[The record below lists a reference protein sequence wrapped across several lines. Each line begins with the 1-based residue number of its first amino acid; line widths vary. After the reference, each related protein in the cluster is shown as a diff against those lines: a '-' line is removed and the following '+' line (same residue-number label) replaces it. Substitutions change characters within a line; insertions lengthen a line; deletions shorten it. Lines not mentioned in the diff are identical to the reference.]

1 MSVERAVL
9 KKVRLKTPYLGNRLA
24 VAESRPHLDNLYM
37 EGTSSTAHV
46 EPKQKSQDP
55 AAKAKRLKRLLANPD
70 FAEAVEFERSE
81 CKKSARLVSEC
92 TELWKQNKSTALAV
106 AKQIEGL
113 VEVQTDYIEQL
124 KENKELNK
132 VIETQNRTIKSQDVV
147 IALHQRSINALKK
160 ILELDKKER
169 NPNRVT
175 GGKRG
180 RPKCSKS
187 KAVTFGAE
195 AMPDND
201 LVTFGSTEEFEATLM

>member
-1 MSVERAVL
+1 M
-9 KKVRLKTPYLGNRLA
+9 
-24 VAESRPHLDNLYM
+24 ES
-37 EGTSSTAHV
+37 TSSTAHV

-81 CKKSARLVSEC
+81 CRKSTRLVEEA
-92 TELWKQNKSTALAV
+92 TELLKQSESTALAV

-132 VIETQNRTIKSQDVV
+132 VIETLNSTIKSQDEV
-147 IALHQRSINALKK
+147 ISANRRSINALKE
-160 ILELDKKER
+160 ILELDKKAR

-180 RPKCSKS
+180 RPQGSKS

-201 LVTFGSTEEFEATLM
+201 LVTFGTSLEFEAALMYA

>member
-1 MSVERAVL
+1 M
-9 KKVRLKTPYLGNRLA
+9 A
-24 VAESRPHLDNLYM
+24 VAESRPHLDNLNM
-37 EGTSSTAHV
+37 ESTSSTAHV

-81 CKKSARLVSEC
+81 CKKSSRLVLEC
-92 TELWKQNKSTALAV
+92 TELLKQNKSTALAV

-132 VIETQNRTIKSQDVV
+132 VIETQNSTIKLQDEA
-147 IALHQRSINALKK
+147 IGHNDRAINALKG
-160 ILELDKKER
+160 IIELDKKER

-175 GGKRG
+175 GNKRG
-180 RPKCSKS
+180 RPKGSKS
-187 KAVTFGAE
+187 KAVSFGAD
-195 AMPDND
+195 AMPDHD
-201 LVTFGSTEEFEATLM
+201 LVPFGTRAEVAAALM